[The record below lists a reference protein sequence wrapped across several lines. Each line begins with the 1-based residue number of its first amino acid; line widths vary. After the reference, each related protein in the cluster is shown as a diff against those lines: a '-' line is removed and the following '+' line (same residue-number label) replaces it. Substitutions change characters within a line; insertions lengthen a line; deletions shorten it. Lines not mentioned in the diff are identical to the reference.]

1 MVRSNG
7 ISPPS
12 ALIADKFAL
21 VSQANRDNAQSIID
35 HLLSLLASPPV
46 DAEAALPDAAASL
59 LSLTGDS
66 TMASSAR
73 PSSQTSLLSP
83 SYRLTVTQTILAIG
97 SADTFAAVPNFVWY
111 LSVLIDLAYIARVD
125 VGREIRAQIVEI
137 VGRVRDVRPS
147 AVELLGKVWRDANFL
162 ESAANGWEG
171 VQAEGGERSWGE
183 VLAAAAWVCGE
194 YAEFLPSAPQTA
206 MLLLEADVARLAP
219 GVQAACVHGA
229 AKVFAFWAAQKA
241 AAWDASVESGDVVE
255 VGRVLEKLVAGLSPF
270 LASSQT
276 EVKERAAEVGNLFA
290 FVKAD
295 LDHYKPSR
303 PAAVP
308 TPPADEADAQPTPA
322 DQAVT
327 PAGPSYPKSL
337 LLLAPLFTSHPLPPV
352 STRAQGSIAV
362 PEGLDLGRP
371 LFDFGAERAAEA
383 AGESEVSDDEPL
395 LAPVRRDVLRP
406 ESNSGGRVRS
416 KEEEELLRVVAASGG
431 RLKRPKGKG
440 KARDDEDP
448 EERKKVRY
456 LTDWGGTRADIELD
470 FGHAAQSRT
479 PGKAEGRPALH
490 PRRPARIGG
499 PVGHPGR

>member
-1 MVRSNG
+1 M
-7 ISPPS
+7 P
-12 ALIADKFAL
+12 
-21 VSQANRDNAQSIID
+21 QANRDNAQSIID

-59 LSLTGDS
+59 LSISGGS
-66 TMASSAR
+66 AVASSAR

-83 SYRLTVTQTILAIG
+83 SYRLTLTKTILAIG
-97 SADTFAAVPNFVWY
+97 SADTFAAVPNYVWY

-147 AVELLGKVWRDANFL
+147 AVELLGKVLHDANFL

-206 MLLLEADVARLAP
+206 MLLLEPDVARLAP
-219 GVQAACVHGA
+219 GVQAVCVHGA

-241 AAWDASVESGDVVE
+241 AAWDASAESGDVVE
-255 VGRVLEKLVAGLSPF
+255 VGRVLEKLVAGLRPF
-270 LASSQT
+270 LASSQA
-276 EVKERAAEVGNLFA
+276 EVMERAAEVGNLFA
-290 FVKAD
+290 FVTAD
-295 LDHYKPSR
+295 LKHHKPEEVPSAEDKPAG
-303 PAAVP
+303 PAA
-308 TPPADEADAQPTPA
+308 
-322 DQAVT
+322 
-327 PAGPSYPKSL
+327 PSYPKSL

-371 LFDFGAERAAEA
+371 LFDFSAERAAEA
-383 AGESEVSDDEPL
+383 ADESEESEDEPL

-406 ESNSGGRVRS
+406 EMNAGGRVRT
-416 KEEEELLRVVAASGG
+416 KEEDELLRVVAASGG
-431 RLKRPKGKG
+431 RVKKPKGKG
-440 KARDDEDP
+440 KAREGEDP
-448 EERKKVRY
+448 EERKRVR
-456 LTDWGGTRADIELD
+456 RA
-470 FGHAAQSRT
+470 SRVQL
-479 PGKAEGRPALH
+479 ASSVAS
-490 PRRPARIGG
+490 
-499 PVGHPGR
+499 